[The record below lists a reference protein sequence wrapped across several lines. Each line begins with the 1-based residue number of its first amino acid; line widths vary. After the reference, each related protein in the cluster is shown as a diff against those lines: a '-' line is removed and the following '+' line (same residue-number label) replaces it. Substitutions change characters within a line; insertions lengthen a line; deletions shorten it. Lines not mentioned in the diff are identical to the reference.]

1 VSKKYSTLFFF
12 VTNTQLMMT
21 ANRYIILSFPSPL
34 SISYVLK
41 LLHATFELSV
51 CVFFFVVEFPKRGRV
66 LSRRSILDI
75 ILSFPSPLSISYV
88 LKLLNATFE
97 LSECFFVV
105 EFPKRGRV
113 LSRRS
118 ILDIILSFPSPI
130 KIAACNFRT

>member
-1 VSKKYSTLFFF
+1 M
-12 VTNTQLMMT
+12 QLS
-21 ANRYIILSFPSPL
+21 NL
-34 SISYVLK
+34 
-41 LLHATFELSV
+41 V
-51 CVFFFVVEFPKRGRV
+51 CVFFFFVVEFPKRGRV

>member
-97 LSECFFVV
+97 LSECFF
-105 EFPKRGRV
+105 FRGRIPKTRKSPQSTFDFRHNS
-113 LSRRS
+113 LF
-118 ILDIILSFPSPI
+118 SF
-130 KIAACNFRT
+130 AY